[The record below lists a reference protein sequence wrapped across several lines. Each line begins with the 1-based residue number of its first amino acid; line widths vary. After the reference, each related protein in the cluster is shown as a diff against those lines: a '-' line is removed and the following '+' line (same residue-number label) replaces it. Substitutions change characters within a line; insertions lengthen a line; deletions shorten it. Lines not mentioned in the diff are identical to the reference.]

1 MTGFGGWVI
10 AALGLLACSGLAA
23 AADLSK
29 MDRTIGKQ
37 PAYQNKPGYCLLVF
51 GPEASTRVWLVK
63 DGDVLYLDRNG
74 NGDLTEAGKR
84 LAGNA
89 GESAGTIT
97 DSTRKKKYKVQGCN
111 LTKIGGGKDGKEQ
124 KEYCYI
130 AIDIDGAFRQY
141 TVAGF
146 ADRPQDAPV
155 VHFDGPL
162 TFGVADP
169 NTTLKPGD
177 KPSDL
182 RVYILTRGHGEQ
194 DGSTVAVNHGL
205 GIPED
210 VHPVVEIEFPSKEP
224 GGKPITAK
232 YTLKQRC

>member
-1 MTGFGGWVI
+1 MTSFGGWMI
-10 AALGLLACSGLAA
+10 AALGLLACSGVAA

-29 MDRTIGKQ
+29 IDRTIGKE

-74 NGDLTEAGKR
+74 NGDLTEADKR
-84 LAGNA
+84 LTPNTRD
-89 GESAGTIT
+89 SAGTIT
-97 DSTRKKKYKVQGCN
+97 DSAGKKKYKIQGCN
-111 LTKIGGGKDGKEQ
+111 LTKIGGKDGKEP

-130 AIDIDGAFRQY
+130 VIDIDEAFRQY

-169 NTTLKPGD
+169 DTTLDRSD

-182 RVYILTRGHGEQ
+182 RVYIMTRGHGEQ
-194 DGSTVAVNHGL
+194 DGSTVAVHHGV
-205 GIPED
+205 GIPQD
-210 VHPVVEIEFPSKEP
+210 VHPVVEVEFPSKEP
-224 GGKPITAK
+224 GGKPVTAK